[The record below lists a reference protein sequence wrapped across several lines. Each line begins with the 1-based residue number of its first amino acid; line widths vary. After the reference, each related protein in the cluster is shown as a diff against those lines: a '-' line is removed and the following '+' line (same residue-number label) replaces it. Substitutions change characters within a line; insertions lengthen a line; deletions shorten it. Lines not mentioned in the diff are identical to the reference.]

1 MRTVLNLGGGVLA
14 TGSLD
19 HTTIIWG
26 ADAQDE
32 SDEEGDGADK
42 GGDTTNVD
50 AVVKD
55 V

>member
-1 MRTVLNLGGGVLA
+1 MRTILNLGGGVVA

-26 ADAQDE
+26 ADTQDE
-32 SDEEGDGADK
+32 NDEEGDGADK
-42 GGDTTNVD
+42 SGDATNVD